1 MSKVSD
7 SGTPLTATFRIKLN
21 GQLISITTVGQA
33 YDFITKLGSIE
44 WMEFRS
50 LHDDTVKALESAS
63 DNAMLTG
70 QATGALRTL
79 FGRAKLL

>member
-7 SGTPLTATFRIKLN
+7 CGTPLTATFRIKLN
-21 GQLISITTVGQA
+21 GQSTAITTVGQA
-33 YDFITKLGSIE
+33 YDFITKLGAIE

-50 LHDDTVKALESAS
+50 LHGDAVAALEGAS

-70 QATGALRTL
+70 AATSALRVL

>member
-1 MSKVSD
+1 MSKVSEC
-7 SGTPLTATFRIKLN
+7 GTALTATFRIKLN
-21 GQLISITTVGQA
+21 GQVVSITTVGQA
-33 YDFITKLGSIE
+33 YDFITKLGAIE
-44 WMEFRS
+44 WMEFKS
-50 LHDDTVKALESAS
+50 LHGDAVKALESAA